1 MYNNNKD
8 DKKNISTDIW
18 RSIDFQIVKH
28 RIDKINA
35 KLEAVLGKYNSQFR
49 GDDLFH
55 QNQDWKD

>member
-1 MYNNNKD
+1 MSNNNKD

-35 KLEAVLGKYNSQFR
+35 KLEAVLDKYNSQLT

-55 QNQDWKD
+55 QKQDWKD